1 MSERRWFRS
10 LYVRIALGFVA
21 LLATLLLAQASLF
34 LYLSGRL
41 DNSPQGRTPQQ
52 LADFVARELSDALAL
67 NPDLDLAAHVREE
80 FSSIRRPFV
89 VILHDGRRASN
100 QPGGLPRGFPGPAR
114 GPRGRRG
121 GSGGPPSPA
130 PVVVNGVQIG
140 IVAAPPSPP
149 TWVAVQRFGPTLA

>member
-21 LLATLLLAQASLF
+21 LLAALLLAQTSLF

-67 NPDLDLAAHVREE
+67 NPDLDLAAHVRAE
-80 FSSIRRPFV
+80 FSGIRRPFV
-89 VILHDGRRASN
+89 VILHDGRFDLPVPGEGLATARVTSIYEGVDGHVWVGTQGGVSQFTDRTRRKAS
-100 QPGGLPRGFPGPAR
+100 
-114 GPRGRRG
+114 
-121 GSGGPPSPA
+121 
-130 PVVVNGVQIG
+130 
-140 IVAAPPSPP
+140 
-149 TWVAVQRFGPTLA
+149 